1 MIIELHSSLVTLA
14 RANAGSLQ
22 LVAEKLELLWIAH
35 REGHHILFS
44 EIDTAESLLEALGS
58 ASSSATSLLKRLI
71 NQYPKIAS
79 LAYHVHRKLL
89 VGDFGNGALQLVGGA
104 IRCSPGLINSNMIQ
118 KTVLLVENLSDAD
131 FYEWITKIAHQQ
143 SEFGTVHL
151 EFEGYS
157 GGGDTTAD
165 VYIHIKKKTSRLC
178 LCIVDSD
185 VRAPAL
191 GVGVTAKKV
200 LHDDKQNP
208 LPRSDAHV
216 IGACSIENLIPFS
229 AYEHV
234 WRADAE
240 LVSRLD
246 VYKRHYREGH
256 WRYLQLKKHITCFET
271 HGKSAFSLYWSP
283 ALADSEYGCSNKAC
297 ESKKD
302 CASHKLVQLSSSPLK
317 ATFDYLQSVPVDMTE
332 LLPDIRLAWDN
343 VAREILNWCCA
354 PAPSAVA

>member
-1 MIIELHSSLVTLA
+1 MIIELHSSLVQMV
-14 RANAGSLQ
+14 RSDAGNLQ
-22 LVAEKLELLWIAH
+22 LVTEKLELLWIAH

-44 EIDTAESLLEALGS
+44 EIDTAEILLEAIGS

-89 VGDFGNGALQLVGGA
+89 VGDFNNNTLQLVGDA
-104 IRCSPGLINSNMIQ
+104 IHCYPALINSNMIQ
-118 KTVLLVENLSDAD
+118 KTVLLVENLSDAS
-131 FYEWITKIAHQQ
+131 FYEWITKITHQQ
-143 SEFGTVHL
+143 GEFGTVSL
-151 EFEGYS
+151 NFEGYP

-165 VYIHIKKKTSRLC
+165 VYIHIKRNTSRLC

-200 LHDDKQNP
+200 LRDDKQNP
-208 LPRSDAHV
+208 LPRSEVHV

-246 VYKRHYREGH
+246 AYKRHYREGH

-271 HGKSAFSLYWSP
+271 HGNTAFSLYWNP
-283 ALADSEYGCSNKAC
+283 ALAGSKKGCNNKAC
-297 ESKKD
+297 KTKKD
-302 CASHKLVQLSSSPLK
+302 CDSHKLDQLSSAPLK
-317 ATFDYLQSVPVDMTE
+317 ATFDYLQSEPVNMTE
-332 LLPDIRLAWDN
+332 LLPDIRLAWEN

-354 PAPSAVA
+354 PTPSAAA